1 MQDCSGFF
9 QFFCQF
15 AVSCSGFVQNIFC
28 QACRALYDKP
38 GNVVFLRQFC
48 KNGKFSF
55 IVVFIQENVDRMNL
69 NVVFCK
75 QRHCL
80 LQILRDPET
89 VVPGINTESETRLD
103 LAYMIFVP
111 MLHYLQN
118 KNSFSG
124 NEDGMR
130 YLITPGKRSVPDPDG
145 CEEAKKEEAILT
157 VDLWPEP
164 WTLDKTDP
172 ALRRREIFPMTEEGR
187 TAVAQYLNDAYNAEP
202 ERWSAHP
209 SILDCEPWTPPAP
222 EPDAE
227 TQH

>member
-1 MQDCSGFF
+1 
-9 QFFCQF
+9 
-15 AVSCSGFVQNIFC
+15 
-28 QACRALYDKP
+28 
-38 GNVVFLRQFC
+38 
-48 KNGKFSF
+48 
-55 IVVFIQENVDRMNL
+55 
-69 NVVFCK
+69 
-75 QRHCL
+75 
-80 LQILRDPET
+80 
-89 VVPGINTESETRLD
+89 
-103 LAYMIFVP
+103 MIFVP

-145 CEEAKKEEAILT
+145 GEEA
-157 VDLWPEP
+157 
-164 WTLDKTDP
+164 DP

>member
-1 MQDCSGFF
+1 
-9 QFFCQF
+9 
-15 AVSCSGFVQNIFC
+15 
-28 QACRALYDKP
+28 
-38 GNVVFLRQFC
+38 
-48 KNGKFSF
+48 
-55 IVVFIQENVDRMNL
+55 
-69 NVVFCK
+69 
-75 QRHCL
+75 
-80 LQILRDPET
+80 
-89 VVPGINTESETRLD
+89 
-103 LAYMIFVP
+103 MIFVP

-145 CEEAKKEEAILT
+145 GEEAKKE
-157 VDLWPEP
+157 
-164 WTLDKTDP
+164 
-172 ALRRREIFPMTEEGR
+172 
-187 TAVAQYLNDAYNAEP
+187 

>member
-1 MQDCSGFF
+1 MEGILHDLCAHAALSAEQKLIQRQRGWDALPHHPG
-9 QFFCQF
+9 
-15 AVSCSGFVQNIFC
+15 
-28 QACRALYDKP
+28 QALRPRP
-38 GNVVFLRQFC
+38 GRRRGSQ
-48 KNGKFSF
+48 
-55 IVVFIQENVDRMNL
+55 
-69 NVVFCK
+69 
-75 QRHCL
+75 
-80 LQILRDPET
+80 
-89 VVPGINTESETRLD
+89 
-103 LAYMIFVP
+103 
-111 MLHYLQN
+111 
-118 KNSFSG
+118 
-124 NEDGMR
+124 
-130 YLITPGKRSVPDPDG
+130 
-145 CEEAKKEEAILT
+145 KEEAILT

>member
-1 MQDCSGFF
+1 MEGILHDLC
-9 QFFCQF
+9 
-15 AVSCSGFVQNIFC
+15 AH
-28 QACRALYDKP
+28 AALSAEQK
-38 GNVVFLRQFC
+38 LIQRQR
-48 KNGKFSF
+48 GW
-55 IVVFIQENVDRMNL
+55 DAL
-69 NVVFCK
+69 P
-75 QRHCL
+75 H
-80 LQILRDPET
+80 
-89 VVPGINTESETRLD
+89 
-103 LAYMIFVP
+103 
-111 MLHYLQN
+111 H
-118 KNSFSG
+118 
-124 NEDGMR
+124 
-130 YLITPGKRSVPDPDG
+130 PGKRSVPDPDG
-145 CEEAKKEEAILT
+145 GEEAKKEEAILT

>member
-1 MQDCSGFF
+1 
-9 QFFCQF
+9 
-15 AVSCSGFVQNIFC
+15 
-28 QACRALYDKP
+28 
-38 GNVVFLRQFC
+38 
-48 KNGKFSF
+48 
-55 IVVFIQENVDRMNL
+55 
-69 NVVFCK
+69 
-75 QRHCL
+75 
-80 LQILRDPET
+80 
-89 VVPGINTESETRLD
+89 
-103 LAYMIFVP
+103 MIFVP

-145 CEEAKKEEAILT
+145 GEEAKKEEAILT

-164 WTLDKTDP
+164 WTLDKTHP

-209 SILDCEPWTPPAP
+209 SILDYEPWTPPAP

-227 TQH
+227 TQHCGAHFYIELKISRVKPCRLRSWSFPSWALRRNITSGWLCMCWPPASLTRRSSALT

>member
-1 MQDCSGFF
+1 
-9 QFFCQF
+9 
-15 AVSCSGFVQNIFC
+15 
-28 QACRALYDKP
+28 
-38 GNVVFLRQFC
+38 
-48 KNGKFSF
+48 
-55 IVVFIQENVDRMNL
+55 
-69 NVVFCK
+69 
-75 QRHCL
+75 
-80 LQILRDPET
+80 
-89 VVPGINTESETRLD
+89 
-103 LAYMIFVP
+103 MIFVP

-145 CEEAKKEEAILT
+145 GEEAKRRGHPHGGSLARA
-157 VDLWPEP
+157 VDAGQ
-164 WTLDKTDP
+164 DRS
-172 ALRRREIFPMTEEGR
+172 ALRRREIFLMTEEGR

>member
-1 MQDCSGFF
+1 
-9 QFFCQF
+9 
-15 AVSCSGFVQNIFC
+15 
-28 QACRALYDKP
+28 
-38 GNVVFLRQFC
+38 
-48 KNGKFSF
+48 
-55 IVVFIQENVDRMNL
+55 
-69 NVVFCK
+69 
-75 QRHCL
+75 
-80 LQILRDPET
+80 
-89 VVPGINTESETRLD
+89 
-103 LAYMIFVP
+103 MIFVP

-145 CEEAKKEEAILT
+145 GEEAKKEEAI
-157 VDLWPEP
+157 
-164 WTLDKTDP
+164 
-172 ALRRREIFPMTEEGR
+172 R

>member
-1 MQDCSGFF
+1 
-9 QFFCQF
+9 
-15 AVSCSGFVQNIFC
+15 
-28 QACRALYDKP
+28 
-38 GNVVFLRQFC
+38 
-48 KNGKFSF
+48 
-55 IVVFIQENVDRMNL
+55 
-69 NVVFCK
+69 
-75 QRHCL
+75 
-80 LQILRDPET
+80 
-89 VVPGINTESETRLD
+89 
-103 LAYMIFVP
+103 MIFVP

-130 YLITPGKRSVPDPDG
+130 YLITPG
-145 CEEAKKEEAILT
+145 
-157 VDLWPEP
+157 
-164 WTLDKTDP
+164 KTDP